1 MQGRQLTLFSGFLSA
16 EVFRPPE
23 EMRKITEPSPPE
35 GAGRLFRVRMDEA
48 EMAAF
53 DFLDSRLK
61 SLFILLSFEEIGDPV
76 SQGGEGILF
85 LTVVMIKIHKTL
97 EGCFDTE

>member
-1 MQGRQLTLFSGFLSA
+1 
-16 EVFRPPE
+16 
-23 EMRKITEPSPPE
+23 
-35 GAGRLFRVRMDEA
+35 MDEA

-61 SLFILLSFEEIGDPV
+61 SLFILLPFEEIGDPV
-76 SQGGEGILF
+76 SQGGERVLV

-97 EGCFDTE
+97 ESCFDAK